1 MPHFVYIVNKEQKV
15 CCSCSYATPKYRKI
29 FCCCYSNQIM
39 FFCRNIMLSF
49 LEFILENFSPI
60 HYSILMVILF
70 VWPPTRSLFV
80 GCVGILINWCMMVL
94 QINNTTLLRDYHI
107 CNSSTTDESHLDYR
121 FIHFCTALFSNEMM
135 KSVSG
140 FNKQLRNAVLCIFIL
155 SSTTA
160 GHEVKMQKQ
169 N

>member
-1 MPHFVYIVNKEQKV
+1 LQEHNALFFGIYFREFFSNPLLDFNGHSI
-15 CCSCSYATPKYRKI
+15 CLATN
-29 FCCCYSNQIM
+29 S
-39 FFCRNIMLSF
+39 LS
-49 LEFILENFSPI
+49 
-60 HYSILMVILF
+60 
-70 VWPPTRSLFV
+70 V

>member
-1 MPHFVYIVNKEQKV
+1 
-15 CCSCSYATPKYRKI
+15 
-29 FCCCYSNQIM
+29 M

-60 HYSILMVILF
+60 HYSILF

-80 GCVGILINWCMMVL
+80 GCVGILINCCMMVL